1 MIDWPASQ
9 IRQLRRR
16 LLAWTRRTRREMPWR
31 GVGDAYRVWISE
43 IMLQQTTVAAVIP
56 YYERFLTRF
65 PTLKSLADAD
75 EQDVLSAWEG
85 LGYYSRG
92 RNLHRAARV
101 VMAEHAG
108 EFPKTVHELRELPGI
123 GRYTAGAIASF
134 AFDVSAP
141 ILEANTLRLYARLMG
156 YAADPRTTEGQA
168 TLWRFA
174 EEIVPSRQAGA
185 FNQGA
190 IDLGALVCT
199 PVDPQ

>member
-1 MIDWPASQ
+1 MDQPVTTSGEIIIVPPAKVVQDRESGRSRSPREPSNAAAMIDWPASQ

-85 LGYYSRG
+85 L
-92 RNLHRAARV
+92 
-101 VMAEHAG
+101 
-108 EFPKTVHELRELPGI
+108 
-123 GRYTAGAIASF
+123 
-134 AFDVSAP
+134 
-141 ILEANTLRLYARLMG
+141 
-156 YAADPRTTEGQA
+156 
-168 TLWRFA
+168 
-174 EEIVPSRQAGA
+174 
-185 FNQGA
+185 
-190 IDLGALVCT
+190 
-199 PVDPQ
+199 